1 MWFSPTS
8 SGYLMVRKKFAP
20 TSSSFSALLLPCFQ
34 AFSSAPHVRKCWKTS
49 QRDNT
54 GWLVMW
60 FIHQIRPLRRLEMKS
75 SSKRP
80 VACFS
85 GRWGT
90 EMTGNRSTS
99 RPYSQSKCL
108 YLGGDGGEV

>member
-1 MWFSPTS
+1 MHKQAI
-8 SGYLMVRKKFAP
+8 YLIVRKKLAP
-20 TSSSFSALLLPCFQ
+20 VSSSFSAFLFPCFQ
-34 AFSSAPHVRKCWKTS
+34 AFSSAPQVRKCWKTS
-49 QRDNT
+49 QRART

-60 FIHQIRPLRRLEMKS
+60 FIHQINPFLRLVMKS

-90 EMTGNRSTS
+90 EMTGKRSTS
-99 RPYSQSKCL
+99 RA
-108 YLGGDGGEV
+108 